1 MATLTEVAKKQKRT
15 HGKSHKSVS
24 RHRKPVAG
32 NRKPTTSVAVRV
44 MHPYADI
51 AKAYNDGLSW
61 NEIADKF
68 KIKRS
73 SMNGISDRMAVGI
86 IVNGKT
92 IKIDR
97 GGKRSAAKKSAA
109 A

>member
-1 MATLTEVAKKQKRT
+1 
-15 HGKSHKSVS
+15 
-24 RHRKPVAG
+24 
-32 NRKPTTSVAVRV
+32 

-51 AKAYNDGLSW
+51 AKAYNDGLGW

-92 IKIDR
+92 IKIER
-97 GGKRSAAKKSAA
+97 GKRAAPKKSAA
-109 A
+109 